1 MFVELHAQSAFTF
14 LEGAEQPEALVEVA
28 AREGMPALALVD
40 RDGVYGAARF
50 HRAAENAGVRALVG
64 SEITLADGARLP
76 LLVEDRDGYRNL
88 CRLITRLKLGA
99 AKGTGRLALDDLAP
113 DAAGLVCLTGGRHGP
128 LAAAVARGDRAG
140 ARRTLDRLAGIFG
153 RDGCFVEIQRHLD
166 RVQERDL
173 GRLVTLAREARLP
186 LLASNQPLYCR
197 PGGRALADVFTC
209 IREKTDLDHAGR
221 RLAPNG
227 ERDLKSGLE
236 MAQRFRDLP
245 EALETSGELALRLGF
260 TLKNLG
266 YRFPDF
272 PLPPNTGALE
282 HLSDL
287 ARRGARARYGDGP
300 LAGRARRQIEH
311 ELEIIGRLDL
321 AGYFLIVWDIV
332 EFCRGNDI
340 LVQGRGSAAN
350 SAVCY
355 ALGITAVDPVGMDLL
370 FERFLSEARG
380 EWPDIDLDL
389 PSGERREAAIQY
401 VYRRY
406 GRHGAGMTANVITYR
421 GRSAAREIGKALGL
435 PGGLQD
441 RLAKLVST
449 WGYQDPADV
458 LTAHLAEA
466 GCDPTHPRLRKFA
479 ALWTRVQDL
488 PRHLGQHS
496 GGMVIAAGRLDDVVP
511 LEPATMPGR
520 VVIQWDKDDCAA
532 LGIVKVDLLGLRM
545 MSVLQDSIRMVG
557 EQGGHVDLAHLPP
570 DDPEVYAQLQQADT
584 IGVFQVESRAQMAT
598 LPRIHPERFYDLVV
612 QVAIIRP
619 GPIVGDM
626 VHPYIRRR
634 RGREPVRYPHPSLE
648 PILARTL
655 GVPLFQE
662 QLLRMAMVAA
672 GFSGTEAEE
681 LRRAFGFKRSERRM
695 VEIEAKLRAGMARQG
710 IEGPAAD
717 EIVHAITA
725 FALYGFPECV
735 VGDTQIVDADTGRA
749 VAIADVVGGRVP
761 VARTLA
767 CDAEQRLVARRI
779 VAATAS
785 GRRLVYRL
793 RTASGRELSATPEH
807 PLLTRL
813 GWHGLGALRLGEE
826 IAAADAAGTA
836 VAWDRITH
844 IEPLDFRETYDL
856 QIEGDPNFVA
866 NGLVVHNSHASSFAL
881 LAYASAWLKVRQ
893 PAAFYAALLNNQPMG
908 FYHAATIVN
917 DAQRHGLVV
926 HPIDVTRSGWNCAI
940 EGEPGSPPGRSP
952 LGQAVRLGLRY
963 VKGLR
968 ETAGRAIVEARAAR
982 PFVSVTDLVARAG
995 LAGDEAQTLASTGA
1009 LSALGGDRRAD
1020 VWAAAVVP
1028 PGPLFAA
1035 TATSPARE
1043 PSPLREMDADE
1054 RLAADYAGTGVTLGP
1069 HPLAL
1074 RRRALARRGVT
1085 RAADLRHHPNDARV
1099 RVAGSVIVRQRPGTA
1114 KGFVFLSLEDETGIA
1129 NVIVTPQLFARHRLL
1144 LVTAPLLV
1152 VEGILQSQD
1161 GVLSVRAQRVAP
1173 LRARGHAIPS
1183 HDFG

>member
-1 MFVELHAQSAFTF
+1 VFVELHAQSAFTF
-14 LEGAEQPEALVEVA
+14 LEGAEQPEALVDAA
-28 AREGMPALALVD
+28 ARAGMPALALVD
-40 RDGVYGAARF
+40 RDGVYGAARL
-50 HRAAENAGVRALVG
+50 HRAAERAGVRAIVG
-64 SEITLADGARLP
+64 SEITLADGSRLP
-76 LLVEDRDGYRNL
+76 LLVEDPDGYRNL
-88 CRLITRLKLGA
+88 CRLVTRLKLGA
-99 AKGTGRLALDDLAP
+99 AKGAGRITLEELAP
-113 DAAGLVCLTGGRHGP
+113 YAGGLVCLTGGRHGP
-128 LAAAVARGDRAG
+128 LAGAIARGERDA
-140 ARRTLDRLAGIFG
+140 ARRALDRLAGIFG
-153 RDGCFVEIQRHLD
+153 HDGCFVEIQRHLD
-166 RVQERDL
+166 RTQERDL
-173 GRLVTLAREARLP
+173 GRLVSLAREARLR
-186 LLASNQPLYCR
+186 LLATNQPLYAR
-197 PGGRALADVFTC
+197 PGGRAVADVFTC

-221 RLAPNG
+221 LLARNG
-227 ERDLKSGLE
+227 ERDLKGGLE

-272 PLPPNTGALE
+272 PLPPRTSAHE
-282 HLSDL
+282 HLREL
-287 ARRGARARYGDGP
+287 AERGAHARYGDGP
-300 LAGRARRQIEH
+300 LAGRARRQIAH

-332 EFCRGNDI
+332 EFCRANDV

-389 PSGERREAAIQY
+389 PSGDRREAVIQY

-421 GRSAAREIGKALGL
+421 GRSAAREVGKALGL
-435 PGGLQD
+435 PGELQD

-458 LTAHLAEA
+458 LTRHLAEA

-479 ALWTRVQDL
+479 ALWTRLQDL

-545 MSVLQDSIRMVG
+545 MSVLQDAIRLVDG
-557 EQGGHVDLAHLPP
+557 RGGRVDLAHLPP

-634 RGREPVRYPHPSLE
+634 RGREAVTYPHPSLE

-672 GFSGTEAEE
+672 GFTGAEAEE

-695 VEIEAKLRAGMARQG
+695 VEIEGKLREGMARQG
-710 IEGPAAD
+710 ITGRAAE

-725 FALYGFPECV
+725 FALYGFPE
-735 VGDTQIVDADTGRA
+735 
-749 VAIADVVGGRVP
+749 
-761 VARTLA
+761 
-767 CDAEQRLVARRI
+767 
-779 VAATAS
+779 
-785 GRRLVYRL
+785 
-793 RTASGRELSATPEH
+793 
-807 PLLTRL
+807 
-813 GWHGLGALRLGEE
+813 
-826 IAAADAAGTA
+826 
-836 VAWDRITH
+836 
-844 IEPLDFRETYDL
+844 
-856 QIEGDPNFVA
+856 
-866 NGLVVHNSHASSFAL
+866 SHASSFAL
-881 LAYASAWLKVRQ
+881 LAYASAWLKVRH

-908 FYHAATIVN
+908 FYHAATIVK

-926 HPIDVTRSGWNCAI
+926 HPIDVTRSAWDCTLEDDA
-940 EGEPGSPPGRSP
+940 
-952 LGQAVRLGLRY
+952 LRLGLRY

-968 ETAGRAIVEARAAR
+968 ETVGRALVEARTTR
-982 PFVSVTDLVARAG
+982 PFASVADLVARAG
-995 LAGDEAQTLASTGA
+995 VAADEAQTLAAVGA
-1009 LSALGGDRRAD
+1009 LGALGGDRRAD
-1020 VWAAAVVP
+1020 LWAAAVAS

-1035 TATSPARE
+1035 AAASPSPTP
-1043 PSPLREMDADE
+1043 PSPLRSMVAEE

-1069 HPLAL
+1069 HPMAL
-1074 RRRALARRGVT
+1074 RRRGLARHGVT
-1085 RAADLRHHPNDARV
+1085 RAIDLGRRQDGALV

-1129 NVIVTPQLFARHRLL
+1129 NVIVTPQLFARRRLALVTVPLL
-1144 LVTAPLLV
+1144 L

-1161 GVLSVRAQRVAP
+1161 GVLSVRARRVAP
-1173 LRARGHAIPS
+1173 LAVRGHAVPS

>member
-14 LEGAEQPEALVEVA
+14 LEGAEQPEALVEA
-28 AREGMPALALVD
+28 AAHEGMPALALVD
-40 RDGVYGAARF
+40 RDGVYGTARF

-64 SEITLADGARLP
+64 SELTLADGSRLP
-76 LLVEDRDGYRNL
+76 LLVEDRDGYRHL
-88 CRLITRLKLGA
+88 CRLITRMKLGA
-99 AKGTGRLALDDLAP
+99 AKGAGRLALDDLAA
-113 DAAGLVCLTGGRHGP
+113 DAGGLVCLTGGRQGP
-128 LAAAVARGDRAG
+128 LAAAIARGDRDG
-140 ARRTLDRLAGIFG
+140 ARRTLDRLVAIFG
-153 RDGCFVEIQRHLD
+153 RDSCFVEVQRHLD
-166 RVQERDL
+166 RAQERDL
-173 GRLVTLAREARLP
+173 QRLVTLARETRLP
-186 LLASNQPLYCR
+186 LVASNQPLYCR
-197 PGGRALADVFTC
+197 AGGRAVADVFTC

-221 RLAPNG
+221 LLARNG
-227 ERDLKSGLE
+227 ERDLKGGLA

-245 EALETSGELALRLGF
+245 EALENAGELALRLAF

-272 PLPPNTGALE
+272 PLPPDTSALE
-282 HLSDL
+282 HLRDL
-287 ARRGARARYGDGP
+287 ARRGARTRYGDGP
-300 LAGRARRQIEH
+300 LAARARRQIEH

-321 AGYFLIVWDIV
+321 AGYFLIVWDVV
-332 EFCRGNDI
+332 EFCRANDI

-355 ALGITAVDPVGMDLL
+355 ALGITAVDPVGMELL

-406 GRHGAGMTANVITYR
+406 GRFGAGMTANVITYR
-421 GRSAAREIGKALGL
+421 GRSAAREVGKALGL
-435 PGGLQD
+435 PGELQD

-449 WGYQDPADV
+449 WGYQDVADV

-479 ALWTRVQDL
+479 ALWTRLQDL

-634 RGREPVRYPHPSLE
+634 RGREAVTYPHPSLE

-695 VEIEAKLRAGMARQG
+695 AEIETKLRAGMARQG
-710 IEGPAAD
+710 IEGRAAD

-725 FALYGFPECV
+725 FALYGFPE
-735 VGDTQIVDADTGRA
+735 
-749 VAIADVVGGRVP
+749 
-761 VARTLA
+761 
-767 CDAEQRLVARRI
+767 
-779 VAATAS
+779 
-785 GRRLVYRL
+785 
-793 RTASGRELSATPEH
+793 
-807 PLLTRL
+807 
-813 GWHGLGALRLGEE
+813 
-826 IAAADAAGTA
+826 
-836 VAWDRITH
+836 
-844 IEPLDFRETYDL
+844 
-856 QIEGDPNFVA
+856 
-866 NGLVVHNSHASSFAL
+866 SHASSFAL

-908 FYHAATIVN
+908 FYHAATIVK
-917 DAQRHGLVV
+917 DAQRHGLGIRA
-926 HPIDVTRSGWNCAI
+926 IDVTRSGWDCAI
-940 EGEPGSPPGRSP
+940 EGDG
-952 LGQAVRLGLRY
+952 VRLGLRY

-968 ETAGRAIVEARAAR
+968 ETAGRAIVTARGER
-982 PFVSVTDLVARAG
+982 PFVSVGDFLARTGVAA
-995 LAGDEAQTLASTGA
+995 DEAQTLAVAGA
-1009 LSALGGDRRAD
+1009 LTVLGGRRRAD
-1020 VWAAAVVP
+1020 LWAAAVAS

-1035 TATSPARE
+1035 AGADATP
-1043 PSPLREMDADE
+1043 PTTSPLREMDADE

-1069 HPLAL
+1069 HPMAL
-1074 RRRALARRGVT
+1074 RRRALGRLGIT
-1085 RAADLRHHPNDARV
+1085 RAVDLKHHPGDARV

-1114 KGFVFLSLEDETGIA
+1114 KGFVFLSLEDATGIA
-1129 NVIVTPQLFARHRLL
+1129 NVIVTPQLFARQRLVL
-1144 LVTAPLLV
+1144 ITAPLLV

-1161 GVLSVRAQRVAP
+1161 GVLSIRAQHITP
-1173 LRARGHAIPS
+1173 LATRGHATPS